1 MDFRQRYNEYALL
14 VDKYLDGFI
23 RENVPKTLYEPA
35 RYILASRGKRI
46 RPLLVLCTC
55 ESVGGRKEDA
65 LDAAAGIEILHNFTL
80 VHDDIMDNAKARRGR
95 STVHTK
101 WDHNVAILAGDVLLG
116 LAYRALFR
124 SASARI
130 QEIGKIFT
138 EGVIEVCEGQA
149 YDKEFEYRKRVS
161 LDDYLLMVRKKTGAM
176 VAAATEIGALLGNS
190 SNEERS
196 ALKTYGEIVGRAFQI
211 QDDLLDVIADE
222 EKFGKAIGGD
232 IVEGKKTFLL
242 LTALARATGS
252 DRRLLRQVVD
262 GGLSGKNNVAKV
274 RKVYYQTGAIAA
286 AEEQIGRD
294 IQEAKK
300 QIRVLK
306 DSDSARMLL
315 WFADMLLNRKS

>member
-1 MDFRQRYNEYALL
+1 
-14 VDKYLDGFI
+14 
-23 RENVPKTLYEPA
+23 
-35 RYILASRGKRI
+35 
-46 RPLLVLCTC
+46 
-55 ESVGGRKEDA
+55 
-65 LDAAAGIEILHNFTL
+65 
-80 VHDDIMDNAKARRGR
+80 
-95 STVHTK
+95 
-101 WDHNVAILAGDVLLG
+101 
-116 LAYRALFR
+116 
-124 SASARI
+124 
-130 QEIGKIFT
+130 
-138 EGVIEVCEGQA
+138 
-149 YDKEFEYRKRVS
+149 
-161 LDDYLLMVRKKTGAM
+161 MVRKKTGAM